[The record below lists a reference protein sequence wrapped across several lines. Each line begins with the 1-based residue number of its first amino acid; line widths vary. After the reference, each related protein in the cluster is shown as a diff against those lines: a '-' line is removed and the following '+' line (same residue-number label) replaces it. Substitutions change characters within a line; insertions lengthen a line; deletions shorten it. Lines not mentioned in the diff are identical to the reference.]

1 MFLLGLLILS
11 ACTNDEYLA
20 QRTEVEEG
28 IPTVVKLSVTIP
40 MSGKIETKAFS
51 DSGVADL
58 YVFSFK
64 KDNDEFITAQK
75 YTELS
80 GSTISFST
88 LSGEQRIFA
97 IGNVDYDMFPGL
109 SERLESW
116 LGNNHPSKS
125 DLTSLLA
132 EVGGDK
138 AVQFANTTS
147 LVSGLWNNEDDTK
160 DYCTVKVDGTL
171 VEKGKIYLKRVAAKV
186 TFKIEV
192 ADGREFKLKISD
204 MDQPLGY
211 AIGNSLE
218 VMEAIE
224 LLKGNGPKDLLE
236 LTLTIGSNMLL
247 CAKKAE
253 TEEQARKRLEENI
266 ANGKEGCNSADDREK
281 LSKGSLRNSP
291 PEGRV
296 FTYVDKPAT
305 YVLLKGSYY
314 AKDTDGK
321 ETSAEVVYCI
331 HLGLGAGS
339 SDKVDHK
346 DFSTKR
352 NMNYTYNIQIEGV
365 ESIKTE
371 VTATDNNVWRQEG
384 DVTVSGEGKSIQL
397 DAHFEA
403 RKITFHKSDFKTT
416 DLRVYVKDPLTNFQ
430 LTEFSELKEESK
442 NWVSFK
448 SLKDVPVEETYKY
461 PDEKHVSELLSVEEL
476 LTELN
481 KWAKG
486 ENSLLAPTNEG
497 AIEFVCFVN
506 EYYYQSI
513 MWPEFVNTLDREFFI
528 MDKTQKQ
535 TSGGN
540 STLTSDASFVIK
552 QHSIQTIYDLNKG
565 EDYNAWGIETI
576 NETGLLN
583 TTTNPSKIKDIA
595 YGRLNLPDFSGK
607 GWSTFLDYSKESNS
621 NQMKDDYKNAY
632 YACLQRNRDE
642 NGDGVIDS
650 KEKKWYLASSGQ
662 YISLWLGRS
671 SLSAE
676 SSLFNIDDWVKEGFA
691 KNIPAKYH
699 YIPSN
704 NDGKV
709 VFWAEEGITIGNDDS
724 HTTGKIR
731 NYRCIRDLNMKGMDE
746 NNLDRKKAPE
756 TLFKISSVDPKA
768 LTVTFDYLNANSLKP
783 APSMNELDPHNERDN
798 DINRVYKSFCIVR
811 GSVSSNQVGGTWKA
825 KTNLTNPCN
834 RIMNEHGWRM
844 PNQAELSVIY
854 LVGTDASAYG
864 SYKKNEFNG
873 LKGQTVFARTS
884 YSGIAKNGKS
894 GQHAYRLLAN
904 EHISL
909 VEKTGY
915 TGFIRCVKDN
925 YK

>member
-1 MFLLGLLILS
+1 MKQYIMFLLGLLILS

-132 EVGGDK
+132 EVRGDK

-192 ADGREFKLKISD
+192 ADGREFKLKSY
-204 MDQPLGY
+204 QVC
-211 AIGNSLE
+211 E
-218 VMEAIE
+218 V
-224 LLKGNGPKDLLE
+224 PKKVNVWEGSTSEEIVSYSTQE
-236 LTLTIGSNMLL
+236 LTISRDEGFFTFYMP
-247 CAKKAE
+247 
-253 TEEQARKRLEENI
+253 ENI

>member
-1 MFLLGLLILS
+1 MKQYIMFLLGLLILS

-192 ADGREFKLKISD
+192 ADGREFKLKSY
-204 MDQPLGY
+204 QVC
-211 AIGNSLE
+211 E
-218 VMEAIE
+218 V
-224 LLKGNGPKDLLE
+224 PKKVNVWEGSTSEEIVSYSTQE
-236 LTLTIGSNMLL
+236 LTISRDEGFFTFYMP
-247 CAKKAE
+247 
-253 TEEQARKRLEENI
+253 ENI

-731 NYRCIRDLNMKGMDE
+731 KYRCIRDLNMKGMDE

>member
-1 MFLLGLLILS
+1 MMKQYIMFLLGLLILS

-192 ADGREFKLKISD
+192 ADGREFKLKSY
-204 MDQPLGY
+204 QVC
-211 AIGNSLE
+211 E
-218 VMEAIE
+218 V
-224 LLKGNGPKDLLE
+224 PKKVNVWEGSTSEEIVSYSTQE
-236 LTLTIGSNMLL
+236 LTISKDEGFFTFYMP
-247 CAKKAE
+247 
-253 TEEQARKRLEENI
+253 ENI

-535 TSGGN
+535 ASGGN

>member
-1 MFLLGLLILS
+1 MMKQYIMFLLGLLILS

-192 ADGREFKLKISD
+192 ADGREFKLKSY
-204 MDQPLGY
+204 QVC
-211 AIGNSLE
+211 E
-218 VMEAIE
+218 V
-224 LLKGNGPKDLLE
+224 PKKVNVWEGSTSEEIVSYSTQE
-236 LTLTIGSNMLL
+236 LTISRDEGFFTFYMP
-247 CAKKAE
+247 
-253 TEEQARKRLEENI
+253 ENI

-583 TTTNPSKIKDIA
+583 STTNPSKIKDIA

>member
-1 MFLLGLLILS
+1 MMKRYIIFLLGLLILG
-11 ACTNDEYLA
+11 ACANDEYLT
-20 QRTEVEEG
+20 QRTEVKEG
-28 IPTVVKLSVTIP
+28 IPTVVKLSVGAGI
-40 MSGKIETKAFS
+40 SDQIETKSFLDS
-51 DSGVADL
+51 DVSDL

-64 KDNDEFITAQK
+64 KSTDEFLAAQK
-75 YTELS
+75 YKDLS
-80 GSTISFST
+80 GTTISFST
-88 LSGEQRIFA
+88 QSGEQQIFA
-97 IGNVDYDMFPGL
+97 IANVNYDMFPGL
-109 SERLESW
+109 SEQLEEW
-116 LGNNHPSKS
+116 LTKNPSKS
-125 DLTSLLA
+125 ELKSLLA
-132 EVGGDK
+132 DIGGDN

-147 LVSGLWNNEDDTK
+147 LVSGLWKKDDDTQ
-160 DYCTVKVDGTL
+160 DYCTVKEDGTL
-171 VEKGKIYLKRVAAKV
+171 VEKGRIILKRVAAKV
-186 TFKIEV
+186 SFKITV
-192 ADGREFKLKISD
+192 AEGREFHLNSYQVCEVPKQVSVWENAT
-204 MDQPLGY
+204 LGAMGSY
-211 AIGNSLE
+211 ST
-218 VMEAIE
+218 
-224 LLKGNGPKDLLE
+224 PE
-236 LTLTIGSNMLL
+236 LTISKDIGVVVFYMP
-247 CAKKAE
+247 
-253 TEEQARKRLEENI
+253 ENI
-266 ANGKEGCNSADDREK
+266 ATGKEGCNTADAREQ
-281 LSKGSLRNSP
+281 LSKGSLRHST
-291 PEGRV
+291 PEQRE

-314 AKDTDGK
+314 EKEGDGK
-321 ETSAEVVYCI
+321 ETSAEVVYCV

-448 SLKDVPVEETYKY
+448 SLKDVPAKEYYKY
-461 PDEKHVSELLSVEEL
+461 PANGEGVLGVEEL
-476 LTELN
+476 LRELN

-486 ENSLLAPTNEG
+486 ENSALSPTNEDF
-497 AIEFVCFVN
+497 IEFVCFVN

-513 MWPEFVNTLDREFFI
+513 EWPKFVNTLDREFFI
-528 MDKTQKQ
+528 MDKTQEQ

-540 STLTSDASFVIK
+540 STLTSDALFVIR
-552 QHSIQTIYDLNKG
+552 QRSIQTVYDLNKG
-565 EDYNAWGIETI
+565 IDYNAWGIETV
-576 NETGLLN
+576 NETGLFS
-583 TTTNPSKIKDIA
+583 TSSNPSKIKDMS
-595 YGRLNLPDFSGK
+595 YGRLNLPPKLNNGN
-607 GWSTFLDYSKESNS
+607 WSTFLDYSKESNS

>member
-1 MFLLGLLILS
+1 MKQYIMFLLGLLILS

-75 YTELS
+75 YTELF

-192 ADGREFKLKISD
+192 ADGREFKLKSY
-204 MDQPLGY
+204 QVC
-211 AIGNSLE
+211 E
-218 VMEAIE
+218 V
-224 LLKGNGPKDLLE
+224 PKKVNVWEGSTSEEIVSYSTQE
-236 LTLTIGSNMLL
+236 LTISKDEGFFTFYMP
-247 CAKKAE
+247 
-253 TEEQARKRLEENI
+253 ENI

>member
-1 MFLLGLLILS
+1 MMKQYIMFLLGLLILS

-192 ADGREFKLKISD
+192 ADGREFKLKSY
-204 MDQPLGY
+204 QVC
-211 AIGNSLE
+211 E
-218 VMEAIE
+218 V
-224 LLKGNGPKDLLE
+224 PKKVNVWEGSTSEEIVSYSTQE
-236 LTLTIGSNMLL
+236 LTISRDEGFFTFYMP
-247 CAKKAE
+247 
-253 TEEQARKRLEENI
+253 ENI

-430 LTEFSELKEESK
+430 LTEFSELKEASK

>member
-1 MFLLGLLILS
+1 MMKQYIMFLLGLLILS

-171 VEKGKIYLKRVAAKV
+171 VEKGKIHLKRVAAKV

-192 ADGREFKLKISD
+192 ADGREFKLKSY
-204 MDQPLGY
+204 QVC
-211 AIGNSLE
+211 E
-218 VMEAIE
+218 V
-224 LLKGNGPKDLLE
+224 PKKVNVWEGSTSEEIVSYSTQE
-236 LTLTIGSNMLL
+236 LTISRDEGFFTFYMP
-247 CAKKAE
+247 
-253 TEEQARKRLEENI
+253 ENI

>member
-1 MFLLGLLILS
+1 MKQYIMFLLGLLILS

-186 TFKIEV
+186 TFKI
-192 ADGREFKLKISD
+192 DGREFKLKSY
-204 MDQPLGY
+204 QVC
-211 AIGNSLE
+211 E
-218 VMEAIE
+218 V
-224 LLKGNGPKDLLE
+224 PKKVNVWEGSTSEEIVSYSTQE
-236 LTLTIGSNMLL
+236 LTISRDEGFFTFYMP
-247 CAKKAE
+247 
-253 TEEQARKRLEENI
+253 ENI

>member
-1 MFLLGLLILS
+1 MKQYIMFLLGLLILS

-192 ADGREFKLKISD
+192 ADGREFKLKSY
-204 MDQPLGY
+204 QVC
-211 AIGNSLE
+211 E
-218 VMEAIE
+218 V
-224 LLKGNGPKDLLE
+224 PKKVNVWEGSTSEEIVSYSTQE
-236 LTLTIGSNMLL
+236 LTISRDEGFFTFYMP
-247 CAKKAE
+247 
-253 TEEQARKRLEENI
+253 ENI

-746 NNLDRKKAPE
+746 NNLDRKKVPE

>member
-1 MFLLGLLILS
+1 MAKKIKMMKQYIMFLLGLLILS

-192 ADGREFKLKISD
+192 ADGREFKLKSY
-204 MDQPLGY
+204 QVC
-211 AIGNSLE
+211 E
-218 VMEAIE
+218 V
-224 LLKGNGPKDLLE
+224 PKKVNVWEGSTSEEIVSYSTQE
-236 LTLTIGSNMLL
+236 LTISRDEGFFTFYMP
-247 CAKKAE
+247 
-253 TEEQARKRLEENI
+253 ENI

>member
-192 ADGREFKLKISD
+192 ADGREFKLKSY
-204 MDQPLGY
+204 QVC
-211 AIGNSLE
+211 E
-218 VMEAIE
+218 V
-224 LLKGNGPKDLLE
+224 PKKVNVWEGSTSEEIVSYSTQE
-236 LTLTIGSNMLL
+236 LTISRDEGFFTFYMP
-247 CAKKAE
+247 
-253 TEEQARKRLEENI
+253 ENI

-486 ENSLLAPTNEG
+486 EDSLLAPTNEG

>member
-1 MFLLGLLILS
+1 MMKQYIMFLLGLLILS

-192 ADGREFKLKISD
+192 ADGREFKLKSY
-204 MDQPLGY
+204 QVC
-211 AIGNSLE
+211 E
-218 VMEAIE
+218 V
-224 LLKGNGPKDLLE
+224 PKKVNVWEGSTSEEIVSYSTQE
-236 LTLTIGSNMLL
+236 LTISRDEGFFTFYMP
-247 CAKKAE
+247 
-253 TEEQARKRLEENI
+253 ENI

-583 TTTNPSKIKDIA
+583 TTTDPSKIKDIA

>member
-1 MFLLGLLILS
+1 MKQYIMFLLGLLILS

-64 KDNDEFITAQK
+64 KDNDEFIHDQK

-80 GSTISFST
+80 GYTISLST

-192 ADGREFKLKISD
+192 ADGREFKLKSY
-204 MDQPLGY
+204 QVC
-211 AIGNSLE
+211 E
-218 VMEAIE
+218 V
-224 LLKGNGPKDLLE
+224 PKKVNVWEGSTSEEIVSYSTQE
-236 LTLTIGSNMLL
+236 LTISRDEGFFTFYMP
-247 CAKKAE
+247 
-253 TEEQARKRLEENI
+253 ENI

>member
-1 MFLLGLLILS
+1 MMKQYIMFLLGLLILS

-138 AVQFANTTS
+138 AVQFTNTTS

-192 ADGREFKLKISD
+192 ADGREFKLKSY
-204 MDQPLGY
+204 QVC
-211 AIGNSLE
+211 E
-218 VMEAIE
+218 V
-224 LLKGNGPKDLLE
+224 PKKVNVWEGSTSEEIVSYSTQE
-236 LTLTIGSNMLL
+236 LTISRDEGFFTFYMP
-247 CAKKAE
+247 
-253 TEEQARKRLEENI
+253 ENI

>member
-1 MFLLGLLILS
+1 MKNSKIPWITLCLRNFPISFLTTTT
-11 ACTNDEYLA
+11 A
-20 QRTEVEEG
+20 
-28 IPTVVKLSVTIP
+28 TV
-40 MSGKIETKAFS
+40 
-51 DSGVADL
+51 
-58 YVFSFK
+58 
-64 KDNDEFITAQK
+64 
-75 YTELS
+75 
-80 GSTISFST
+80 ISFST

-192 ADGREFKLKISD
+192 ADGREFKLKSY
-204 MDQPLGY
+204 QVC
-211 AIGNSLE
+211 E
-218 VMEAIE
+218 V
-224 LLKGNGPKDLLE
+224 PKKVNVWEGSTSEEIVSYSTQE
-236 LTLTIGSNMLL
+236 LTISRDEGFFTFYMP
-247 CAKKAE
+247 
-253 TEEQARKRLEENI
+253 ENI

>member
-1 MFLLGLLILS
+1 MMKQYIMFLLGLLILS

-192 ADGREFKLKISD
+192 ADGREFKLKSY
-204 MDQPLGY
+204 QVC
-211 AIGNSLE
+211 E
-218 VMEAIE
+218 V
-224 LLKGNGPKDLLE
+224 PKKVNVWEGSTSEEIVSYSTQE
-236 LTLTIGSNMLL
+236 LTISRDEGFFTFYMP
-247 CAKKAE
+247 
-253 TEEQARKRLEENI
+253 ENI

-676 SSLFNIDDWVKEGFA
+676 SSLFNIDDWVKEGFG

>member
-1 MFLLGLLILS
+1 MMKQYIMFLLGLLILS

-192 ADGREFKLKISD
+192 ADGREFKLKSY
-204 MDQPLGY
+204 QVC
-211 AIGNSLE
+211 E
-218 VMEAIE
+218 V
-224 LLKGNGPKDLLE
+224 PKKVNVWEGSTSEEIVSYSTQE
-236 LTLTIGSNMLL
+236 LTISRDEGFFTFYMP
-247 CAKKAE
+247 
-253 TEEQARKRLEENI
+253 ENI

-798 DINRVYKSFCIVR
+798 DINRIYKSFCIVR

>member
-1 MFLLGLLILS
+1 MKQYIMFLLGLLILS

-80 GSTISFST
+80 GSAISFST

-192 ADGREFKLKISD
+192 ADGREFKLKSY
-204 MDQPLGY
+204 QVC
-211 AIGNSLE
+211 E
-218 VMEAIE
+218 V
-224 LLKGNGPKDLLE
+224 PKKVNVWEGSTSEEIVSYSTQE
-236 LTLTIGSNMLL
+236 LTISRDEGFFTFYMP
-247 CAKKAE
+247 
-253 TEEQARKRLEENI
+253 ENI

>member
-1 MFLLGLLILS
+1 MMKQYIMFLLGLLILS

-192 ADGREFKLKISD
+192 ADGREFKLKSY
-204 MDQPLGY
+204 QVC
-211 AIGNSLE
+211 E
-218 VMEAIE
+218 V
-224 LLKGNGPKDLLE
+224 PKKVNVWEGSTSEEIVSYSTQE
-236 LTLTIGSNMLL
+236 LTISKDEGFFTFYMP
-247 CAKKAE
+247 
-253 TEEQARKRLEENI
+253 ENI

-632 YACLQRNRDE
+632 YTCLQRNRDE

>member
-1 MFLLGLLILS
+1 MMKQYIMFLLGLLILS

-192 ADGREFKLKISD
+192 ADGREFKLKSY
-204 MDQPLGY
+204 QVC
-211 AIGNSLE
+211 E
-218 VMEAIE
+218 V
-224 LLKGNGPKDLLE
+224 PKKVNVWEGSTSEEIVSYSTQE
-236 LTLTIGSNMLL
+236 LTISRDEGFFTFYMP
-247 CAKKAE
+247 
-253 TEEQARKRLEENI
+253 ENI

-746 NNLDRKKAPE
+746 NNLD
-756 TLFKISSVDPKA
+756 
-768 LTVTFDYLNANSLKP
+768 SLKS
-783 APSMNELDPHNERDN
+783 ATY
-798 DINRVYKSFCIVR
+798 RV
-811 GSVSSNQVGGTWKA
+811 
-825 KTNLTNPCN
+825 
-834 RIMNEHGWRM
+834 
-844 PNQAELSVIY
+844 
-854 LVGTDASAYG
+854 
-864 SYKKNEFNG
+864 
-873 LKGQTVFARTS
+873 
-884 YSGIAKNGKS
+884 
-894 GQHAYRLLAN
+894 
-904 EHISL
+904 
-909 VEKTGY
+909 
-915 TGFIRCVKDN
+915 
-925 YK
+925 

>member
-1 MFLLGLLILS
+1 MKQYIMFLLGLLILS

-192 ADGREFKLKISD
+192 ADGREFKLKSY
-204 MDQPLGY
+204 QVC
-211 AIGNSLE
+211 E
-218 VMEAIE
+218 V
-224 LLKGNGPKDLLE
+224 PKKVNVWEGSTSEEIVSYSTQE
-236 LTLTIGSNMLL
+236 LTISKDEGFFTFYMP
-247 CAKKAE
+247 
-253 TEEQARKRLEENI
+253 ENI

-607 GWSTFLDYSKESNS
+607 GWSTFLDYSKESNP

>member
-1 MFLLGLLILS
+1 MKQYIMFLLGLLILS

-192 ADGREFKLKISD
+192 ADGREFKLKSY
-204 MDQPLGY
+204 QVC
-211 AIGNSLE
+211 E
-218 VMEAIE
+218 V
-224 LLKGNGPKDLLE
+224 PKKVNVWEGSTSEEIVSYSTQE
-236 LTLTIGSNMLL
+236 LTISKDEGFFTFYMP
-247 CAKKAE
+247 
-253 TEEQARKRLEENI
+253 ENI

-904 EHISL
+904 KHISL

>member
-1 MFLLGLLILS
+1 MMKQYIMFLLGLLILS

-192 ADGREFKLKISD
+192 ADGREFKLKSY
-204 MDQPLGY
+204 QVC
-211 AIGNSLE
+211 E
-218 VMEAIE
+218 V
-224 LLKGNGPKDLLE
+224 PKKVNVWEGSTSEEIVSYSTQE
-236 LTLTIGSNMLL
+236 LTISRDEGFFTFYMP
-247 CAKKAE
+247 
-253 TEEQARKRLEENI
+253 ENI

-884 YSGIAKNGKS
+884 YSGITKNGKS

>member
-1 MFLLGLLILS
+1 MMKQYIMFLLGLLILS

-80 GSTISFST
+80 GSTITFST

-192 ADGREFKLKISD
+192 ADGREFKLKSY
-204 MDQPLGY
+204 QVC
-211 AIGNSLE
+211 E
-218 VMEAIE
+218 V
-224 LLKGNGPKDLLE
+224 PKKVNVWEGSTSEEIVSYSTQE
-236 LTLTIGSNMLL
+236 LTISRDEGFFTFYMP
-247 CAKKAE
+247 
-253 TEEQARKRLEENI
+253 ENI

>member
-51 DSGVADL
+51 DSGVTDL

-64 KDNDEFITAQK
+64 KDNDKCITAQK

-80 GSTISFST
+80 GSIISIST
-88 LSGEQRIFA
+88 LSVEQRIFA

-192 ADGREFKLKISD
+192 ADGREFKLKSY
-204 MDQPLGY
+204 QVC
-211 AIGNSLE
+211 E
-218 VMEAIE
+218 V
-224 LLKGNGPKDLLE
+224 PKKVNVWEGSTSEEIVSYSTQE
-236 LTLTIGSNMLL
+236 LTSSRDEGFFTFYMP
-247 CAKKAE
+247 
-253 TEEQARKRLEENI
+253 ENI

>member
-1 MFLLGLLILS
+1 MMKQYIMFLLGLLILS

-192 ADGREFKLKISD
+192 ADGREFKLKSY
-204 MDQPLGY
+204 QVC
-211 AIGNSLE
+211 E
-218 VMEAIE
+218 V
-224 LLKGNGPKDLLE
+224 PKKVNVWEGSTSEEIVSYSTQE
-236 LTLTIGSNMLL
+236 LTISKDEGFFTFYMP
-247 CAKKAE
+247 
-253 TEEQARKRLEENI
+253 ENI

-448 SLKDVPVEETYKY
+448 SLKDMPVEETYKY

>member
-1 MFLLGLLILS
+1 MMKQYIMFLLGLLILS

-192 ADGREFKLKISD
+192 ADGREFKLKSY
-204 MDQPLGY
+204 QVC
-211 AIGNSLE
+211 E
-218 VMEAIE
+218 V
-224 LLKGNGPKDLLE
+224 PKKVNVWEGSTSEEIVSYSTQE
-236 LTLTIGSNMLL
+236 LTISRDEGFFTFYMP
-247 CAKKAE
+247 
-253 TEEQARKRLEENI
+253 ENI

-430 LTEFSELKEESK
+430 LTEFSELKGESK

>member
-1 MFLLGLLILS
+1 MMKRYIMWLLGLLILS
-11 ACTNDEYLA
+11 ACTNDEYLT

-28 IPTVVKLSVTIP
+28 IPTVVKLSVAIP

-97 IGNVDYDMFPGL
+97 IGNVNYDMFPGL

-116 LGNNHPSKS
+116 LDNNHPSKS

-192 ADGREFKLKISD
+192 ADGREFKLKSY
-204 MDQPLGY
+204 QVC
-211 AIGNSLE
+211 E
-218 VMEAIE
+218 V
-224 LLKGNGPKDLLE
+224 PKKVNVWEGSTPKNIASYSTPE
-236 LTLTIGSNMLL
+236 LTISKDEGFFTFYMP
-247 CAKKAE
+247 
-253 TEEQARKRLEENI
+253 ENI

-281 LSKGSLRNSP
+281 LSKGSLRNSTP
-291 PEGRV
+291 KERG
-296 FTYVDKPAT
+296 FTYVDNPAT

-321 ETSAEVVYCI
+321 ETSAEVVYCV

-339 SDKVDHK
+339 GANVDHK

-352 NMNYTYNIQIEGV
+352 NMNYTYNIRIEGV

-384 DVTVSGEGKSIQL
+384 DVTVSGEGKSIRL
-397 DAHFEA
+397 DAHFEV
-403 RKITFHKSDFKTT
+403 RKITFHKSYFKTT
-416 DLRVYVKDPLTNFQ
+416 DLKAYVKDPLTNFQ
-430 LTEFSELKEESK
+430 LTEFSKLKEESK

-448 SLKDVPVEETYKY
+448 SLKGVSAEETYKY
-461 PDEKHVSELLSVEEL
+461 PDKEHVSELLSVENL

-486 ENSLLAPTNEG
+486 ENSLLAPSNEES
-497 AIEFVCFVN
+497 IEFVCFVN

-513 MWPEFVNTLDREFFI
+513 KWTEFVNTLDREFFI
-528 MDKTQKQ
+528 MDRTQEQ

-552 QHSIQTIYDLNKG
+552 QRSIQTIYDLNKG
-565 EDYNAWGIETI
+565 TDYNAWGIETI
-576 NETGLLN
+576 NETNLLN
-583 TTTNPSKIKDIA
+583 TTNNLSEISDMA
-595 YGRLNLPDFSGK
+595 YGRLNLPDFGDK
-607 GWSTFLDYSKESNS
+607 GWEVFLDYSKESS
-621 NQMKDDYKNAY
+621 TNQMKDGYKNAY

-642 NGDGVIDS
+642 NGDGVIDLQ
-650 KEKKWYLASSGQ
+650 EEKWYLASSGQ

-676 SSLFNIDDWVKEGFA
+676 SSLFNIDDWVKENFTQS
-691 KNIPAKYH
+691 IPAKYH
-699 YIPSN
+699 YIPSDKN
-704 NDGKV
+704 GKV
-709 VFWAEEGITIGNDDS
+709 VFWAEEGITIGNDKD
-724 HTTGKIR
+724 HTNGNLR
-731 NYRCIRDLNMKGMDE
+731 NYRCIRDLNMQGKDQE
-746 NNLDRKKAPE
+746 NLMGKKVPE
-756 TLFKISSVDPKA
+756 TLFRISSVIATD

-783 APSMNELDPHNERDN
+783 APSMSELDLHNERNN
-798 DINRVYKSFCIVR
+798 DINRVYKSFRIVR
-811 GSVSSNQVGGTWKA
+811 GNVNGNQTAQTWKA
-825 KTNLTNPCN
+825 KKNLINPCLK
-834 RIMNEHGWRM
+834 IMKESGWRM
-844 PNQAELSVIY
+844 PNQVELSVIY
-854 LVGTDASAYG
+854 LIGTDASAYG
-864 SYKKNEFNG
+864 PYGKNAFNG
-873 LKGQTVFARTS
+873 LKGQTIFARTA
-884 YSGIAKNGKS
+884 YSGIAKS
-894 GQHAYRLLAN
+894 GHLEQHAYRLNPKNA
-904 EHISL
+904 ISL
-909 VEKTGY
+909 VVRDGDK
-915 TGFIRCVKDN
+915 GFIRCVKDE

>member
-1 MFLLGLLILS
+1 MKQYIMFLLGLLILS

-192 ADGREFKLKISD
+192 ADGREFKLKSY
-204 MDQPLGY
+204 QVC
-211 AIGNSLE
+211 E
-218 VMEAIE
+218 V
-224 LLKGNGPKDLLE
+224 PKKVNVWEGSTSEEIVSYSTQE
-236 LTLTIGSNMLL
+236 LTISRDEGFFTFYMP
-247 CAKKAE
+247 
-253 TEEQARKRLEENI
+253 ENI

-535 TSGGN
+535 TSGGK

-671 SLSAE
+671 SLSAA

>member
-1 MFLLGLLILS
+1 MMKRYIMWLLGLLILS
-11 ACTNDEYLA
+11 ACTNDEYLT

-28 IPTVVKLSVTIP
+28 IPTVVKLSVAIP

-97 IGNVDYDMFPGL
+97 IGNVNYDMFPGL

-116 LGNNHPSKS
+116 LDNNNTSKS

-192 ADGREFKLKISD
+192 ADGREFKLKSY
-204 MDQPLGY
+204 QVC
-211 AIGNSLE
+211 E
-218 VMEAIE
+218 V
-224 LLKGNGPKDLLE
+224 PKKVNVWEGSTPKNIASYSTPE
-236 LTLTIGSNMLL
+236 LTISKDEGFFTFYMP
-247 CAKKAE
+247 
-253 TEEQARKRLEENI
+253 ENI

-281 LSKGSLRNSP
+281 LSKGSLRNSTP
-291 PEGRV
+291 KERG
-296 FTYVDKPAT
+296 FTYVDNPAT

-321 ETSAEVVYCI
+321 ETSAEVVYCV

-339 SDKVDHK
+339 GANVDHK

-352 NMNYTYNIQIEGV
+352 NMNYTYNIRIEGV

-384 DVTVSGEGKSIQL
+384 DVTVSGEGKSIRL
-397 DAHFEA
+397 DAHFEV

-416 DLRVYVKDPLTNFQ
+416 DLKAYVKDPLTNFQ
-430 LTEFSELKEESK
+430 LTEFSKLKEESK

-448 SLKDVPVEETYKY
+448 SLKGVSAEETYKY
-461 PDEKHVSELLSVEEL
+461 PDKEHVSELLSVENL

-486 ENSLLAPTNEG
+486 ENSLLAPSNEES
-497 AIEFVCFVN
+497 IEFVCFVN

-513 MWPEFVNTLDREFFI
+513 KWTEFVNTLDREFFI
-528 MDKTQKQ
+528 MDRTQEQ

-552 QHSIQTIYDLNKG
+552 QRSIQTIYDLNKG
-565 EDYNAWGIETI
+565 TDYNAWGIETI
-576 NETGLLN
+576 NETNLLN
-583 TTTNPSKIKDIA
+583 TTNNLSEISDMA
-595 YGRLNLPDFSGK
+595 YGRLNLPDFGDK
-607 GWSTFLDYSKESNS
+607 GWEVFLDYSKESS
-621 NQMKDDYKNAY
+621 TNQMKDGYKNAY

-642 NGDGVIDS
+642 NGDGVIDLQ
-650 KEKKWYLASSGQ
+650 EEKWYLASSGQ

-676 SSLFNIDDWVKEGFA
+676 SSLFNIDDWVKENFTQS
-691 KNIPAKYH
+691 IPAKYH
-699 YIPSN
+699 YIPSDKN
-704 NDGKV
+704 GKV
-709 VFWAEEGITIGNDDS
+709 VFWAEEGITIGNDKD
-724 HTTGKIR
+724 HTNGNLR
-731 NYRCIRDLNMKGMDE
+731 NYRCIRDLNMQGKDQE
-746 NNLDRKKAPE
+746 NLMGKKVPE
-756 TLFKISSVDPKA
+756 TLFRISSVIATD

-783 APSMNELDPHNERDN
+783 APSMSELDLHNERNN
-798 DINRVYKSFCIVR
+798 DINRVYKSFRIVR
-811 GSVSSNQVGGTWKA
+811 GNVNGNQTAQTWKA
-825 KTNLTNPCN
+825 KKNLINPCLK
-834 RIMNEHGWRM
+834 IMKESGWRM
-844 PNQAELSVIY
+844 PNQVELSVIY
-854 LVGTDASAYG
+854 LIGTDASAYG
-864 SYKKNEFNG
+864 PYGKNAFNG
-873 LKGQTVFARTS
+873 LKGQTIFARTA
-884 YSGIAKNGKS
+884 YSGIAKS
-894 GQHAYRLLAN
+894 GHLEQHAYRLNPKNA
-904 EHISL
+904 ISL
-909 VEKTGY
+909 VVRDGDK
-915 TGFIRCVKDN
+915 GFIRCVKDE

>member
-192 ADGREFKLKISD
+192 ADGREFKLKSY
-204 MDQPLGY
+204 QVC
-211 AIGNSLE
+211 E
-218 VMEAIE
+218 V
-224 LLKGNGPKDLLE
+224 PKKVNVWEGSTSEEIVSYSTQE
-236 LTLTIGSNMLL
+236 LTISRDEGFFTFYMP
-247 CAKKAE
+247 
-253 TEEQARKRLEENI
+253 ENI

-904 EHISL
+904 KHISL

>member
-1 MFLLGLLILS
+1 MMKQYIMFLLGLLILS

-125 DLTSLLA
+125 DLISLLA

-192 ADGREFKLKISD
+192 ADGREFKLKSY
-204 MDQPLGY
+204 QVC
-211 AIGNSLE
+211 E
-218 VMEAIE
+218 V
-224 LLKGNGPKDLLE
+224 PKKVNVWEGSTSEEIVSYSTQE
-236 LTLTIGSNMLL
+236 LTISRDEGFFTFYMP
-247 CAKKAE
+247 
-253 TEEQARKRLEENI
+253 ENI

>member
-1 MFLLGLLILS
+1 MMKQYIMFLLGLLILS

-192 ADGREFKLKISD
+192 ADGREFKLKSY
-204 MDQPLGY
+204 QVC
-211 AIGNSLE
+211 E
-218 VMEAIE
+218 V
-224 LLKGNGPKDLLE
+224 PKKVNVWEGSTSEEIVSYSTQE
-236 LTLTIGSNMLL
+236 LTISKDEGFFTFYMP
-247 CAKKAE
+247 
-253 TEEQARKRLEENI
+253 ENI

-676 SSLFNIDDWVKEGFA
+676 SSLFNIDDWVKGGFA

>member
-1 MFLLGLLILS
+1 MKQYIMFLLGLLILS

-192 ADGREFKLKISD
+192 ADGREFKLKSY
-204 MDQPLGY
+204 QVC
-211 AIGNSLE
+211 E
-218 VMEAIE
+218 V
-224 LLKGNGPKDLLE
+224 PKKVNVWEGSTSEEIVSYSTQE
-236 LTLTIGSNMLL
+236 LTISKDEGFFTFYMP
-247 CAKKAE
+247 
-253 TEEQARKRLEENI
+253 ENI

-552 QHSIQTIYDLNKG
+552 QHSIQTIYDLSKG

-595 YGRLNLPDFSGK
+595 YGRLDLPDFSGK

-854 LVGTDASAYG
+854 LVGTDASSYG

>member
-1 MFLLGLLILS
+1 MMKQYIMFLLGLLILS

-192 ADGREFKLKISD
+192 ADGREFKLKSY
-204 MDQPLGY
+204 QVC
-211 AIGNSLE
+211 E
-218 VMEAIE
+218 V
-224 LLKGNGPKDLLE
+224 PKKVNVWEGSTSEEIVSYSTQE
-236 LTLTIGSNMLL
+236 LTISRDEGFFTFYMP
-247 CAKKAE
+247 
-253 TEEQARKRLEENI
+253 ENI

-296 FTYVDKPAT
+296 FTYVDKTAT

>member
-1 MFLLGLLILS
+1 MKQYIMFLLGLLILS

-192 ADGREFKLKISD
+192 ADGREFKLKSY
-204 MDQPLGY
+204 QVC
-211 AIGNSLE
+211 E
-218 VMEAIE
+218 V
-224 LLKGNGPKDLLE
+224 PKKVNVWEGSTSEEIVSYSTQE
-236 LTLTIGSNMLL
+236 LTISRDEGFFTFYMP
-247 CAKKAE
+247 
-253 TEEQARKRLEENI
+253 ENI

-662 YISLWLGRS
+662 YISLWLERS

>member
-1 MFLLGLLILS
+1 MMKQYIMFLLGLLILS

-138 AVQFANTTS
+138 AVLFANTTS

-192 ADGREFKLKISD
+192 ADGREFKLKSY
-204 MDQPLGY
+204 QVC
-211 AIGNSLE
+211 E
-218 VMEAIE
+218 V
-224 LLKGNGPKDLLE
+224 PKKVNVWEGSTSEEIVSYSTQE
-236 LTLTIGSNMLL
+236 LTISRDEGFFTFYMP
-247 CAKKAE
+247 
-253 TEEQARKRLEENI
+253 ENI